1 MFSNYCEREDL
12 HMYKCN
18 SRRLQDSI
26 EQFSQFGATLN
37 GGVTRLSLSKEDVLA
52 RNYFCKCCEE
62 LGMEIKV
69 DDMANIYAMLPGK
82 KKFRQL
88 LWALIWIQLKRVESL
103 MVF

>member
-1 MFSNYCEREDL
+1 
-12 HMYKCN
+12 
-18 SRRLQDSI
+18 
-26 EQFSQFGATLN
+26 
-37 GGVTRLSLSKEDVLA
+37 
-52 RNYFCKCCEE
+52 
-62 LGMEIKV
+62 MEIKV